1 MRIHNVPYFIINP
14 IYSSNNINNIRK
26 KIEIYINIM
35 IFLSFI
41 WFFFFI
47 QITIIKGNI
56 DNSFLYLQN
65 EQEIKNDITFN
76 NSKLLLDYELK
87 ENNNQ
92 SLRELTTFFQGE
104 YSKEDFIKRKQIK
117 NIIDKLINTK
127 YRGRWFTKDEEQ
139 KRLMIGDSIEGFTK
153 LKFSKATEVP
163 TREDA
168 LAIIIDNLE
177 DKYINH
183 WIHHTSFILNRNL
196 LIKSDKKNKKITF
209 IGKWETQFKY
219 GELFLTKVT
228 RITPCQAYISIDF
241 PISNVTIFTN
251 LSNGE
256 SFTETFDT
264 IDNSNFSI
272 RFNSSCGFNMIFIIL
287 IFNMLSIYLI
297 NNTI

>member
-183 WIHHTSFILNRNL
+183 WIHHTSFILNRNR
-196 LIKSDKKNKKITF
+196 LIKSDKKNKKILLLEN
-209 IGKWETQFKY
+209 GKH
-219 GELFLTKVT
+219 
-228 RITPCQAYISIDF
+228 
-241 PISNVTIFTN
+241 
-251 LSNGE
+251 
-256 SFTETFDT
+256 
-264 IDNSNFSI
+264 NSNMMNYF
-272 RFNSSCGFNMIFIIL
+272 
-287 IFNMLSIYLI
+287 
-297 NNTI
+297 